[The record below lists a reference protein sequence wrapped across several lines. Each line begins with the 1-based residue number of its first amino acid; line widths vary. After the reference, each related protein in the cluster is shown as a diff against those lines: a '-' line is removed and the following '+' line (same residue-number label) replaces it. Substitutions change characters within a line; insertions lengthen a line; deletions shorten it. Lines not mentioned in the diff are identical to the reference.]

1 MSHGPMFLL
10 KTKRFLPYFATQ
22 FLGALNDN
30 LFKNAAAFLIIFQL
44 ADSSGSDG
52 QILVNIATGLFILP
66 FFLFSAM
73 AGNIADRMSKTKL
86 MRLVKTMEIPIMG
99 LAAYGF
105 FSGNVTVLLTTLFL
119 MGTQSSFFGPV
130 KYSAL
135 PELMKP
141 DELLNANA
149 LVEGGTFLAILAGT
163 IAGGL
168 LIEAEAGRTLVSSA
182 LLVCAGLGLV
192 SSWLIPGT
200 AAPAARKTTNDSEG
214 RTRGK
219 TPFFGQTFAV
229 LRHAAENRPV
239 FLSILGISWFWAV
252 GATYLTQFLGLTKN
266 IIGGDETVVTLLL
279 ATFTIGIASGSLL
292 CSKLLKGEVSAKYV
306 PFGALGIAIFSL
318 DLAYAASSVTMP
330 DITFTAKTFLLD
342 WRNWRF
348 LVDLTLLA
356 MFGGIFV
363 VPLYTILQS
372 RSEDAHRSRNI
383 AANNIMNALF
393 IVVAALLAA
402 GAFAIGA
409 SVIEVFVAI
418 AIGSVI
424 AAVYICKLLPQELFK
439 TSAAAILRVLFKVRL
454 RDVEN
459 LQRVGDKAVI
469 VANHVSYLDGLLLA
483 AFLPG
488 DLVFAVDTAQAKK
501 WWVRVFL
508 SMVEAFP
515 MDPTNPMA
523 TKSLIKEVA
532 KGKRCVIFPEGR
544 LTRTGALMKIYE
556 GPGMIADK
564 ADAPIIPI
572 RLDGVQHSRFTYL
585 KGKLRQRWFPQI
597 TVTVLEPKEF
607 HGDEGLSGRQ
617 RRKNIAQKLYDVMSG
632 MMFATSDTPQTL
644 FDAFLDARYAH
655 GRKSEIL
662 CDVEQKPFTYDG
674 LLTAGL
680 AVGRALETRT
690 PVEIPVGLLL
700 PNTVGSVITLLGLT
714 ATGRI
719 PAMLNF
725 TAGPAAIKAALQ
737 AADIKQVV
745 TSRRFIELGK
755 LTALEEA
762 LAAQVEL
769 IYLEDIRDQMTTF
782 DRLSALIR
790 RPFAGALHRRRG
802 TSPDDTAVI
811 LFTSGSEGLPKGVA
825 LSHRNIV
832 SNCRQVASVLD
843 FNPVDKVFNPL
854 PLFHSFGLTGGLI
867 LPLLSGVPSFLY
879 PSPLHFKVIPEM
891 IYHTNAT
898 ILFATDTFLQ
908 AYAKANSYDFY
919 SLRYVF
925 AGAERVKDETRR
937 LWSERFGLRILEGYG
952 ATECAPVLAVNTPM
966 HFKPGTVGRL
976 LPGIE
981 PRLEEVPGLD
991 DPDAGR
997 LFVRGPNIMRGYLK
1011 ADKPAVLQP
1020 LDTGWYDTGD
1030 ICKLDEDGFVTISG
1044 RAKRFAKIGG
1054 EMVSLTAIE
1063 ALAAELWPDEQHVA
1077 AALPDPKKG
1086 EQIVLLT
1093 TRQKPAAS
1101 ELQVHGKTRGW
1112 AEIQLPKLLHEIS
1125 EIPLLGSGKTD
1136 YGAVTDFAREKL
1148 GLV

>member
-44 ADSSGSDG
+44 ADASGGDG

-105 FSGNVTVLLTTLFL
+105 YSGNVTVLLTTLFL

-182 LLVCAGLGLV
+182 LLICAGLGLA

-200 AAPAARKTTNDSEG
+200 AAPAARRAGNDTEA
-214 RTRGK
+214 RAQGK

-306 PFGALGIAIFSL
+306 PFGALGIAVFSL
-318 DLAYAASSVTMP
+318 DLAYAASSVSMP
-330 DITFTAKTFLLD
+330 EITFTAKTFLLD

-501 WWVRVFL
+501 WWVRIFL

-597 TVTVLEPKEF
+597 TVTVLEPREF

-674 LLTAGL
+674 LLTASL
-680 AVGRALETRT
+680 AVGRALEKRT
-690 PVEIPVGLLL
+690 PVEIPIGLLL

-802 TSPDDTAVI
+802 ISPDDTAVI

-981 PRLEEVPGLD
+981 PRLEEVPGLE

-1020 LDTGWYDTGD
+1020 LETGWYDTGD

-1077 AALPDPKKG
+1077 TALPDPKKG

-1112 AEIQLPKLLHEIS
+1112 AELQLPKLLHEIS

-1136 YGAVTDFAREKL
+1136 YGAVADFAREKL
-1148 GLV
+1148 GLA

>member
-1 MSHGPMFLL
+1 MSNGPMFLL

-44 ADSSGSDG
+44 ADGSDG
-52 QILVNIATGLFILP
+52 NGEILVNIATGLFILP

-86 MRLVKTMEIPIMG
+86 MRLVKSMEIPIMG

-105 FSGNVTVLLTTLFL
+105 YSDDVAVLLTTLFL

-135 PELMKP
+135 PELMKS

-168 LIEAEAGRTLVSSA
+168 LIQGDAGRTLVS
-182 LLVCAGLGLV
+182 AGLLICAALGLAA
-192 SSWLIPGT
+192 SWLIPKT
-200 AAPAARKTTNDSEG
+200 AAPAK
-214 RTRGK
+214 K
-219 TPFFGQTFAV
+219 TPVINGQEQPKRQALLFGQTISV
-229 LRHAAENRPV
+229 LKHAAENRSV

-279 ATFTIGIASGSLL
+279 ATFTIGIAGGSML

-306 PFGALGIAIFSL
+306 PFGALGLAVFSL
-318 DLAYAASSVTMP
+318 DLAYAASSVSMP
-330 DITFTAKTFLLD
+330 EVAYNAKSFLLD
-342 WRNWRF
+342 WHNWRF
-348 LVDLTLLA
+348 LIDLTLLA
-356 MFGGIFV
+356 MFGGLFV

-372 RSEDAHRSRNI
+372 RSEDTHRSRNI

-393 IVVAALLAA
+393 IVGAALLSA
-402 GAFAIGA
+402 GAIAIGA
-409 SVIEVFVAI
+409 SVIEIFVAI
-418 AIGSVI
+418 AIGSTI

-439 TSAAAILRVLFKVRL
+439 TSAAAILRILFKVKV

-459 LQRVGDKAVI
+459 LQKIGDKAVI

-488 DLVFAVDTAQAKK
+488 QLVFAVDTEQAKK
-501 WWVRVFL
+501 WWVRLFL
-508 SMVEAFP
+508 SLVEVFP

-544 LTRTGALMKIYE
+544 LTQTGALMKIYE

-585 KGKLRQRWFPQI
+585 KGKLRQRWFPEI
-597 TVTVLEPKEF
+597 TLTVLEPREF
-607 HGDEGLSGRQ
+607 HSDEGLTGRQ
-617 RRKNIAQKLYDVMSG
+617 RRKNVAQKLYDVMSG

-644 FDAFLDARYAH
+644 FNAFLDARHAH

-662 CDVEQKPFTYDG
+662 RDVEQKPYTYNS
-674 LLTAGL
+674 LLTASL
-680 AVGRALETRT
+680 AVGRALEKRT
-690 PVEIPVGLLL
+690 PVEVPLGLLL

-725 TAGPAAIKAALQ
+725 TAGSASIKAAIQ
-737 AADIKQVV
+737 AADIKQVI

-755 LTALEEA
+755 LTALEED
-762 LAAQVEL
+762 LASQVEM
-769 IYLEDIRDQMTTF
+769 IYLEDIRDQMTGIN
-782 DRLSALIR
+782 RLSALLR
-790 RPFAGALHRRRG
+790 RPFAGALHHRCG
-802 TSPDDTAVI
+802 INPDDTAVI

-891 IYHTNAT
+891 VYHSNAT

-908 AYAKANSYDFY
+908 AYAKADSYDFY

-937 LWSERFGLRILEGYG
+937 IWSERFGIRIFEGYG

-966 HFKPGTVGRL
+966 HFKAGTVGRL
-976 LPGIE
+976 LPGIDA
-981 PRLEEVPGLD
+981 RLEEVPGLD

-1020 LDTGWYDTGD
+1020 LETGWYDTGD
-1030 ICKLDEDGFVTISG
+1030 ICKFDENGFVTIAG

-1063 ALAAELWPDEQHVA
+1063 TLAADLWPDEQHVA

-1086 EQIVLLT
+1086 EQIILLT
-1093 TRQKPAAS
+1093 TREKPIPA
-1101 ELQVHGKTRGW
+1101 ELQAHGKTQGW
-1112 AEIQLPKLLHEIS
+1112 AEIQLPKLLHQIS

-1136 YGAVTDFAREKL
+1136 YGAVADVAREKL
-1148 GLV
+1148 GLT

>member
-1 MSHGPMFLL
+1 MSNGPMFLL

-44 ADSSGSDG
+44 ADNTNG
-52 QILVNIATGLFILP
+52 QGEILVNVATGLFILP
-66 FFLFSAM
+66 FFLFSAW
-73 AGNIADRMSKTKL
+73 AGNIADRMSKTRL
-86 MRLVKTMEIPIMG
+86 MRLIKTMEIPIMG

-105 FSGNVTVLLTTLFL
+105 FSGDVTVLLATLFL

-168 LIEAEAGRTLVSSA
+168 LIEAEAGRSLVSAGLLICAVLGLAASWAIPKTAMPAVPTPSTEIQEAGKGNA
-182 LLVCAGLGLV
+182 LL
-192 SSWLIPGT
+192 
-200 AAPAARKTTNDSEG
+200 
-214 RTRGK
+214 
-219 TPFFGQTFAV
+219 FGQTRRV
-229 LRHAAENRPV
+229 LRHAAGNRSV

-279 ATFTIGIASGSLL
+279 ATFTIGIATGSML

-306 PFGALGIAIFSL
+306 PFGALGIAVFSL
-318 DLAYAASSVTMP
+318 DLAIAASSVTMP
-330 DITFTAKTFLLD
+330 DVTYTATSFLVD
-342 WRNWRF
+342 WHNWRF
-348 LVDLTLLA
+348 LIDLTLLA
-356 MFGGIFV
+356 MFGGLFV

-383 AANNIMNALF
+383 AANNILNALF
-393 IVVAALLAA
+393 IVVAAGLTA
-402 GAFAIGA
+402 GALAIGA
-409 SVIEVFVAI
+409 TIIEIFLAI
-418 AIGSVI
+418 AVGSAI

-439 TSAAAILRVLFKVRL
+439 TTAAAILRVLFKVRI

-459 LQRVGDKAVI
+459 LQKVGDKAVI

-488 DLVFAVDTAQAKK
+488 QLVFAVDTEQAKK
-501 WWVRVFL
+501 WWVRLFL
-508 SMVEAFP
+508 SLVEAFP

-544 LTRTGALMKIYE
+544 LTQTGALMKIYE

-564 ADAPIIPI
+564 ADAPIVPI
-572 RLDGVQHSRFTYL
+572 RLDGVQHSRLTYL
-585 KGKLRQRWFPQI
+585 KGKVHQRWFPQI
-597 TVTVLEPKEF
+597 TVTVLEPREF
-607 HGDEGLSGRQ
+607 HGDEGLSGRM
-617 RRKNIAQKLYDVMSG
+617 RRKNVAQKLYDVMSE
-632 MMFATSDTPQTL
+632 MMFETSDTPQTL
-644 FDAFLDARYAH
+644 FDAFLDARLAH

-662 CDVEQKPFTYDG
+662 RDVEQKPFTYDG
-674 LLTAGL
+674 LLTASL
-680 AVGRALETRT
+680 AVGRALEKRL
-690 PVEIPVGLLL
+690 PSEIPVGLLL
-700 PNTVGSVITLLGLT
+700 PNTVGSVITLLGLSG
-714 ATGRI
+714 TGRI

-725 TAGPAAIKAALQ
+725 TAGAASIQAAIK
-737 AADIKQVV
+737 AADIKQVI

-762 LAAQVEL
+762 LAAHVEL
-769 IYLEDIRDQMTTF
+769 IYLEDVRDKITTF
-782 DRLSALIR
+782 DRLSALAK
-790 RPFAGALHRRRG
+790 RPFAAALHRRRG
-802 TSPDDTAVI
+802 ISPDDTAVI

-825 LSHRNIV
+825 LSHRNVV

-891 IYHTNAT
+891 IYHSNAT

-908 AYAKANSYDFY
+908 AYAKADSYDFY

-937 LWSERFGLRILEGYG
+937 IWAERFGLRIFEGYG

-976 LPGIE
+976 LPGLE
-981 PRLEEVPGLD
+981 SRLEPVPGLE
-991 DPDAGR
+991 DPEAGR
-997 LFVRGPNIMRGYLK
+997 LFVRGPNVMRGYLK

-1020 LDTGWYDTGD
+1020 LETGWYDTGD
-1030 ICKLDEDGFVTISG
+1030 ICKLDDQGFVTIAG

-1093 TRQKPAAS
+1093 TREKAEPS
-1101 ELQVHGKTRGW
+1101 ELQAHGKTKGW
-1112 AEIQLPKLLHEIS
+1112 AEIQLPRLLHEIT

-1136 YGAVTDFAREKL
+1136 YGAVTDFAKEKL
-1148 GLV
+1148 GLA

>member
-1 MSHGPMFLL
+1 MSNGPMFLL

-44 ADSSGSDG
+44 ADGADGSG

-73 AGNIADRMSKTKL
+73 AGNLADRMSKTKL
-86 MRLVKTMEIPIMG
+86 MRLVKSMEIPIMG

-105 FSGNVTVLLTTLFL
+105 YSDSVTVLLTTLFL

-135 PELMKP
+135 PELTKS

-168 LIEAEAGRTLVSSA
+168 LIQGDAGRELVSAA
-182 LLVCAGLGLV
+182 LLICAALGLAA
-192 SSWLIPGT
+192 SWLIPST
-200 AAPAARKTTNDSEG
+200 AAPTKN
-214 RTRGK
+214 
-219 TPFFGQTFAV
+219 TPVTDGQEQFKKPALFFGQTASV

-279 ATFTIGIASGSLL
+279 ATFTIGIAGGSLL

-306 PFGALGIAIFSL
+306 PFGALGLAIFSL
-318 DLAYAASSVTMP
+318 DLAYAASSVSP
-330 DITFTAKTFLLD
+330 PEVSYTAQSFFLD
-342 WRNWRF
+342 WHNWRF
-348 LVDLTLLA
+348 LIDLTLLA
-356 MFGGIFV
+356 MFGGLFV

-372 RSEDAHRSRNI
+372 RSDDAHRSRNI

-402 GAFAIGA
+402 GAIAIGA
-409 SVIEVFVAI
+409 SVIEIFVAI
-418 AIGSVI
+418 AIGSTI

-439 TSAAAILRVLFKVRL
+439 TSAAAILRVLFKVKV

-459 LQRVGDKAVI
+459 LQKVGDKAVI

-488 DLVFAVDTAQAKK
+488 QLVFAIDTEQAKK
-501 WWVRVFL
+501 WWVRIFL
-508 SMVEAFP
+508 SLVEAFP

-544 LTRTGALMKIYE
+544 LTQTGALMKIYE

-572 RLDGVQHSRFTYL
+572 RLDGVQHSRLTYL
-585 KGKLRQRWFPQI
+585 KGKMRQRWFPQI
-597 TVTVLEPKEF
+597 TLTVLEPREF
-607 HGDEGLSGRQ
+607 HGDEGLTGRQ
-617 RRKNIAQKLYDVMSG
+617 RRKNVAQKLYDVMSG
-632 MMFATSDTPQTL
+632 MMFETSDTPQTL
-644 FDAFLDARYAH
+644 FDAFLDARHAH

-662 CDVEQKPFTYDG
+662 RDVEQKPFSYNA
-674 LLTAGL
+674 LLTASL
-680 AVGRALETRT
+680 AVGRALEKHT
-690 PVEIPVGLLL
+690 PREVPLGLLL

-714 ATGRI
+714 GTGRI

-725 TAGPAAIKAALQ
+725 TAGPASIRAAIR
-737 AADIKQVV
+737 AADIKQVI

-755 LTALEEA
+755 LTALEED
-762 LAAQVEL
+762 LASQVEL
-769 IYLEDIRDQMTTF
+769 IYLEDIRDRMTTF
-782 DRLSALIR
+782 DRLSALLR
-790 RPFAGALHRRRG
+790 RPFAGALHRRREIA
-802 TSPDDTAVI
+802 PDDTAVI

-891 IYHTNAT
+891 VYHSNAT

-908 AYAKANSYDFY
+908 AYAKADSYDFY

-925 AGAERVKDETRR
+925 AGAERVKEETRR
-937 LWSERFGLRILEGYG
+937 IWSERFGIRIFEGYG

-966 HFKPGTVGRL
+966 HFKTGTVGRL
-976 LPGIE
+976 LPGIDS
-981 PRLEEVPGLD
+981 RLEEVPGLD

-997 LFVRGPNIMRGYLK
+997 LFVRGPNVMRGYLK

-1020 LDTGWYDTGD
+1020 LETGWYDTGD
-1030 ICKLDEDGFVTISG
+1030 ICKLDENGFVTIAG

-1054 EMVSLTAIE
+1054 EMVSLTAVE

-1093 TRQKPAAS
+1093 TREQPVPA
-1101 ELQVHGKTRGW
+1101 ELHAHGKTRGW
-1112 AEIQLPKLLHEIS
+1112 AEIQLPKLLHQIS

-1136 YGAVTDFAREKL
+1136 YGAVTDTAKERL
-1148 GLV
+1148 GLT

>member
-1 MSHGPMFLL
+1 MSNGPMFLL

-44 ADSSGSDG
+44 TEDSGSDG

-73 AGNIADRMSKTKL
+73 AGNIADRMSKTRL
-86 MRLVKTMEIPIMG
+86 MRLVKSIEIPVMG

-105 FSGNVTVLLTTLFL
+105 FSGDVTVLLATLFL
-119 MGTQSSFFGPV
+119 MGTQSAFFGPV

-135 PELMKP
+135 PELTKP
-141 DELLNANA
+141 GELLNANA

-168 LIEAEAGRTLVSSA
+168 LIEAEAGRTLVSAA
-182 LLVCAGLGLV
+182 LLICAGLGV
-192 SSWLIPGT
+192 ASSWLIPST
-200 AAPAARKTTNDSEG
+200 SAPAAPVTGGTGQASERKALV
-214 RTRGK
+214 
-219 TPFFGQTFAV
+219 FGQTFAV
-229 LRHAAENRPV
+229 LRHAAANRPV

-279 ATFTIGIASGSLL
+279 ATFTIGIAGGSLL
-292 CSKLLKGEVSAKYV
+292 CSKLLRGEVSAKYV

-318 DLAYAASSVTMP
+318 DLAYAASA
-330 DITFTAKTFLLD
+330 ITLPASTYTAGSFLRD
-342 WRNWRF
+342 WQNWR
-348 LVDLTLLA
+348 LLADLTLLA
-356 MFGGIFV
+356 MFGGLFV

-372 RSEDAHRSRNI
+372 KSSDAHRSRNI

-393 IVVAALLAA
+393 IVVAALLTA
-402 GAFAIGA
+402 GAFALGA
-409 SVIEVFVAI
+409 SVIAIFVAI
-418 AIGSVI
+418 AIGSTI

-459 LQRVGDKAVI
+459 LQKVGDKAVI

-488 DLVFAVDTAQAKK
+488 QLVFAIDTEQAKK
-501 WWVRVFL
+501 WWVRLFL
-508 SMVEAFP
+508 SLVEAFP

-544 LTRTGALMKIYE
+544 LTQTGALMKIYE

-585 KGKLRQRWFPQI
+585 KGKMRQRWFPQI
-597 TVTVLEPKEF
+597 TLTVLEPREF
-607 HGDEGLSGRQ
+607 HGDEGLTGRQ
-617 RRKNIAQKLYDVMSG
+617 RRKNVAQKLYDVMSG
-632 MMFATSDTPQTL
+632 MMFATSNAPQTL
-644 FDAFLDARYAH
+644 FDAFLDARHAH
-655 GRKSEIL
+655 GRKSEIIR
-662 CDVEQKPFTYDG
+662 DVEQKPLTYDA
-674 LLTAGL
+674 LLTASL
-680 AVGRALETRT
+680 AVGRALEKCTGAD
-690 PVEIPVGLLL
+690 IPLGLLL
-700 PNTVGSVITLLGLT
+700 PNTVGSVVTLLGLS

-737 AADIKQVV
+737 AADIGQVV

-762 LAAQVEL
+762 LASEVEL

-782 DRLSALIR
+782 DRLSALFR
-790 RPFAGALHRRRG
+790 RPFAGLLHRRRKVD
-802 TSPDDTAVI
+802 PDDTAVI

-891 IYHTNAT
+891 IYHSNAT

-908 AYAKANSYDFY
+908 AYAKADSYDFY

-937 LWSERFGLRILEGYG
+937 LWAERFGLRIFEGYG

-976 LPGIE
+976 LPGIDA
-981 PRLEEVPGLD
+981 RLEEVPGLD
-991 DPDAGR
+991 DPEAGR

-1011 ADKPAVLQP
+1011 ADRPAVLQP
-1020 LDTGWYDTGD
+1020 LDDGWYDTGD
-1030 ICKLDEDGFVTISG
+1030 ICKLDGKGFVTIAG

-1054 EMVSLTAIE
+1054 EMVSLTAVE
-1063 ALAAELWPDEQHVA
+1063 ALAAELWPDDQHVA

-1093 TRQKPAAS
+1093 TRERPAPS
-1101 ELQVHGKTRGW
+1101 ELQAHGKTRGW

-1148 GLV
+1148 GLT

>member
-1 MSHGPMFLL
+1 MSNGPMFLL

-44 ADSSGSDG
+44 AGESDG
-52 QILVNIATGLFILP
+52 NGEILVNIATGLFILP

-73 AGNIADRMSKTKL
+73 AGNIADRMSKTRL
-86 MRLVKTMEIPIMG
+86 MRLVKSMEIPIMG

-105 FSGNVTVLLTTLFL
+105 YSDSVAVLLTTLFL

-168 LIEAEAGRTLVSSA
+168 LIEGDSGRTVVSVA
-182 LLVCAGLGLV
+182 LLICAAFGLAA
-192 SSWLIPGT
+192 SWLIPAT
-200 AAPAARKTTNDSEG
+200 AAPAQTPPAIDG
-214 RTRGK
+214 REQPK
-219 TPFFGQTFAV
+219 KPALFFGQTVSV
-229 LRHAAENRPV
+229 LKHAAENRPV

-279 ATFTIGIASGSLL
+279 ATFTIGIAGGSLL

-306 PFGALGIAIFSL
+306 PFGALGLAIFSL
-318 DLAYAASSVTMP
+318 DLAYAASSVSMP
-330 DITFTAKTFLLD
+330 DVAYNAKSFLLD

-348 LVDLTLLA
+348 LIDLTLLA
-356 MFGGIFV
+356 MFGGLFV
-363 VPLYTILQS
+363 VPLYAILQS
-372 RSEDAHRSRNI
+372 RSDNAHRSRNI

-393 IVVAALLAA
+393 IVVAALLTA
-402 GAFAIGA
+402 GALAVGA
-409 SVIEVFVAI
+409 SVIEIFVAI
-418 AIGSVI
+418 AIGSTI

-439 TSAAAILRVLFKVRL
+439 TSAAAILRILFKVRV

-459 LQRVGDKAVI
+459 LQKVGDKAVI

-488 DLVFAVDTAQAKK
+488 QLVFAIDTEQAKK

-508 SMVEAFP
+508 SLVEAFP

-544 LTRTGALMKIYE
+544 LTQTGALMKIYE

-572 RLDGVQHSRFTYL
+572 RLDGVQHSRLTYL
-585 KGKLRQRWFPQI
+585 KGKMRQRWFPQI
-597 TVTVLEPKEF
+597 TLTVLEPREF
-607 HGDEGLSGRQ
+607 HSDEGLTGRQ
-617 RRKNIAQKLYDVMSG
+617 RRKNVAQKLYDVMSG
-632 MMFATSDTPQTL
+632 MMFETSDTPQTL
-644 FDAFLDARYAH
+644 FNAFLDARHAH
-655 GRKSEIL
+655 GRKNEIL
-662 CDVEQKPFTYDG
+662 RDVEQKPFTYNS
-674 LLTAGL
+674 LLTASL
-680 AVGRALETRT
+680 AVGRALEKRT
-690 PVEIPVGLLL
+690 PLEVPLGLLL

-714 ATGRI
+714 GTGRI

-725 TAGPAAIKAALQ
+725 TAGSASIRAAIQ
-737 AADIKQVV
+737 AADIKQVI

-755 LTALEEA
+755 LTALEEE
-762 LAAQVEL
+762 LASQVEL
-769 IYLEDIRDQMTTF
+769 IYLEDIRDQMTGI
-782 DRLSALIR
+782 DRLTALLR
-790 RPFAGALHRRRG
+790 RPFAGALHRRRAID
-802 TSPDDTAVI
+802 PDDTAVI

-891 IYHTNAT
+891 VYHSNAT

-908 AYAKANSYDFY
+908 AYAKADSYDFY

-925 AGAERVKDETRR
+925 AGAERVKEETRR
-937 LWSERFGLRILEGYG
+937 IWSERFGIRIFEGYG

-966 HFKPGTVGRL
+966 HFKTGTVGRL

-981 PRLEEVPGLD
+981 SRLEEVPGLD

-997 LFVRGPNIMRGYLK
+997 LFVRGPNVMRGYLK

-1020 LDTGWYDTGD
+1020 LETGWYDTGD
-1030 ICKLDEDGFVTISG
+1030 ICKLDENGFVTIAG

-1054 EMVSLTAIE
+1054 EMVSLTAVE
-1063 ALAAELWPDEQHVA
+1063 ALAAELWPEEQHVA

-1093 TRQKPAAS
+1093 TREKPVPS
-1101 ELQVHGKTRGW
+1101 ELQAHGKTRGW
-1112 AEIQLPKLLHEIS
+1112 AEIQLPKLLHQIS

-1136 YGAVTDFAREKL
+1136 YGAVTDVARERL
-1148 GLV
+1148 GLT

>member
-44 ADSSGSDG
+44 TDSADGQG
-52 QILVNIATGLFILP
+52 QILVNVATGLFILP
-66 FFLFSAM
+66 FFMFSAM
-73 AGNIADRMSKTKL
+73 AGNIADRMPKTRL
-86 MRLVKTMEIPIMG
+86 MRIVKTAELPIMG
-99 LAAYGF
+99 LAAFGF
-105 FSGNVTVLLTTLFL
+105 YSGDVTVLLATLFL
-119 MGTQSSFFGPV
+119 MGTQSAFFGPV

-135 PELMKP
+135 PELTKS

-168 LIEAEAGRTLVSSA
+168 LIEGESGRILVSAA
-182 LLVCAGLGLV
+182 LLVCAALGLA
-192 SSWLIPGT
+192 SSWLIPPT
-200 AAPAARKTTNDSEG
+200 AKPATPAPSVAAQGAAK
-214 RTRGK
+214 GK
-219 TPFFGQTFAV
+219 LLLFSQTFSV

-239 FLSILGISWFWAV
+239 FLSIVGISWFWAV
-252 GATYLTQFLGLTKN
+252 GATYLTQFLGLTKD
-266 IIGGDETVVTLLL
+266 IIGGDESVVTLLL
-279 ATFTIGIASGSLL
+279 STFTVGIAAGSLL

-306 PFGALGIAIFSL
+306 PFGALGIAVFSL
-318 DLAYAASSVTMP
+318 DLAFAASALTAP
-330 DITFTAKTFLLD
+330 AEAYTAKSFLLN
-342 WRNWRF
+342 WQNWRL
-348 LVDLTLLA
+348 LVDLVLLA
-356 MFGGIFV
+356 MFGGLFV
-363 VPLYTILQS
+363 VPLYTILQA
-372 RSEDAHRSRNI
+372 RSSDAHRSRNI
-383 AANNIMNALF
+383 AANNILNALF
-393 IVVAALLAA
+393 IVVTAGLTAAAFAA
-402 GAFAIGA
+402 GAT
-409 SVIEVFVAI
+409 VIEIFVAI
-418 AIGSVI
+418 AVGSVI
-424 AAVYICKLLPQELFK
+424 AAIYVCKLLPQELFK
-439 TSAAAILRVLFKVRL
+439 TTAATILRLLFKVQL

-459 LQRVGDKAVI
+459 LQKVGDKAVI
-469 VANHVSYLDGLLLA
+469 VANHISYLDGLLLA

-488 DLVFAVDTAQAKK
+488 QLVFAVDTEQAKK
-501 WWVRVFL
+501 WWVRLFL
-508 SMVEAFP
+508 SLVETFE

-544 LTRTGALMKIYE
+544 LTRTGSLMKIYE

-564 ADAPIIPI
+564 ADAPIVPI

-585 KGKLRQRWFPQI
+585 KGKMHQRWFPQI
-597 TVTVLEPKEF
+597 TLTVLEPRAF
-607 HGDEGLSGRQ
+607 HGDEGLSGRM
-617 RRKNIAQKLYDVMSG
+617 RRKNVAQKLYDVMSG
-632 MMFATSDTPQTL
+632 MMFQTSDSPQTL
-644 FDAFLDARYAH
+644 FSAFLDARHAH

-662 CDVEQKPFTYDG
+662 RDVEQKPFTYDR
-674 LLTAGL
+674 LLVASL
-680 AVGRALETRT
+680 ALGRALEKRT
-690 PVEIPVGLLL
+690 APEIPVGLLL
-700 PNTVGSVITLLGLT
+700 PNTVGSVVTLLGLSSV
-714 ATGRI
+714 GRI

-725 TAGPAAIKAALQ
+725 TVGPASIQAAIK

-762 LAAQVEL
+762 LAEVVEL
-769 IYLEDIRDQMTTF
+769 IYLEDIRDRITTL
-782 DRLSALIR
+782 DRLSALLK
-790 RPFAGALHRRRG
+790 RPFAGELHRRRG
-802 TSPDDTAVI
+802 VEPDDTAVI

-891 IYHTNAT
+891 IYHSNAT

-908 AYAKANSYDFY
+908 AYAKADSYDFY

-937 LWSERFGLRILEGYG
+937 IWSDRFGLRIFEGYG

-966 HFKPGTVGRL
+966 HFKSGTVGRL

-981 PRLEEVPGLD
+981 ARLEPVPGLD
-991 DPDAGR
+991 DPETGR
-997 LFVRGPNIMRGYLK
+997 LFVRGPNVMRGYLK

-1020 LDTGWYDTGD
+1020 LETGWYDTGD
-1030 ICKLDEDGFVTISG
+1030 ICRLDDQGFVTIQG

-1054 EMVSLTAIE
+1054 EMVSLTAVE

-1086 EQIVLLT
+1086 EQIILLT
-1093 TRQKPAAS
+1093 TREKAESA
-1101 ELQVHGKTRGW
+1101 ELQSHGKSRGW
-1112 AEIQLPKLLHEIS
+1112 AEIQLPKLLHQIP

-1136 YGAVTDFAREKL
+1136 YGAVAELARERL
-1148 GLV
+1148 GLA